1 VPSHDLH
8 DPFDIRWTASVH
20 NLGDLLEVLGPKEPR
35 GDRAEL
41 TRVLGVKVHEVMH
54 VPARDKEDVAGSD
67 TDLLVVKRPGQDT
80 R

>member
-8 DPFDIRWTASVH
+8 DPFDIRRSPSVH
-20 NLGDLLEVLGPKEPR
+20 NLGDLVEVVGPEEPW

-41 TRVLGVKVHEVMH
+41 TRVLGVEVHEVMH